1 VIVNMDRKVFTGR
14 IYQYQSGDFTAIKA
28 SKNSNREAAAASGK
42 NDHSSKGETYLA
54 TLKFVQE

>member
-1 VIVNMDRKVFTGR
+1 MDRKVFTGR

-54 TLKFVQE
+54 TLKFVQG